1 MQQFQS
7 LGTLWDL
14 KDEIYTFHEQFMIIN
29 ERTIST
35 GSLQD
40 LLIKA
45 IKV

>member
-14 KDEIYTFHEQFMIIN
+14 KDEISTFREQFMIIN

-35 GSLQD
+35 GSLQN
-40 LLIKA
+40 LPIKA
-45 IKV
+45 RKV